1 MTGMAEAAAAL
12 AAKEKAAKRAHPV
25 VVPPVKTVL
34 RSEKGAPPAIVKRG
48 DKPAKAVAT
57 PVVRR
62 KSVLNVVGEKVKVE
76 KPVKAAPPPTPPPP
90 PAPVAPPS
98 PPPKPIDITGKS
110 TWDLL
115 LEMGEVPHY
124 MVMRNPTW
132 DITPEKTLVEEINTM
147 NPTYLLKM
155 SEYYDTLDKMGDLN
169 EKERF
174 AAQSMRDRI
183 WNENIGDASI
193 DLVPFT
199 QEDREA
205 IEKLTI
211 STLSGEEVPAA
222 FASNRQLA
230 EALYLKEGGPLNYG
244 RLTGSI
250 FDDAAEAKSEFI
262 KELQLEFAATAYTMG
277 DPNAALLKIR
287 TQLPKE
293 ALYKRLLLGHSRVPL
308 PVLKERQAR
317 AAEWKSAVAAYYP
330 PEYET
335 VKGYYR
341 PEWKDQEVTYS
352 QQQMIT
358 LAPKDLLSTYK
369 IYYILKAKGE
379 LTKHEEYL
387 LDEMERL
394 LNEFQERGMIAVTRP
409 KTAPPMPITR
419 ERFTDYLKL
428 VDDLFADLPKE
439 VVVKFSM
446 QPESDVV
453 LNVLSTGVA
462 AEDERKIFVKAID
475 ELMEALPEAAMDK
488 FQDSPNARL
497 YLRIV
502 DEYVGE

>member
-1 MTGMAEAAAAL
+1 MKLSEL
-12 AAKEKAAKRAHPV
+12 AVKLTQKEKPQ
-25 VVPPVKTVL
+25 VKVAPKP
-34 RSEKGAPPAIVKRG
+34 EKGAPPAIVKRG
-48 DKPAKAVAT
+48 DKPAKVVAT
-57 PVVRR
+57 PVVQR
-62 KSVLNVVGEKVKVE
+62 KSVLKVVGEKVKVE
-76 KPVKAAPPPTPPPP
+76 KPVKAAPPPSPPPP
-90 PAPVAPPS
+90 SAPAAPPS

-132 DITPEKTLVEEINTM
+132 DITPEKALVEEVNMM
-147 NPTYLLKM
+147 NPVHLLKL

-205 IEKLTI
+205 VEKLTI

-244 RLTGSI
+244 KLTGSI

-293 ALYKRLLLGHSRVPL
+293 ALFKRLLLGHARVPL

-341 PEWKDQEVTYS
+341 PEWKDQDVTYS

-394 LNEFQERGMIAVTRP
+394 LNEFQEKGMISVTRP

-419 ERFTDYLKL
+419 ERFTDYLQM
-428 VDDLFADLPKE
+428 VNDMFGTLPEEAVIALSK
-439 VVVKFSM
+439 

-453 LNVLSTGVA
+453 LKVLRSGVA
-462 AEDERKIFVKAID
+462 GDDERKTFVKTID
-475 ELMEALPEAAMDK
+475 ELFTALPDDEQSK
-488 FQDSPNARL
+488 FEQSPKARL